1 MYFWDFMGATEIIF
15 IFAVYLLLFGAKGI
29 PSLAK
34 TMGQAVR
41 TFRNAT
47 EDIQREI
54 LADDRP
60 KSKDFSNVRDVTQSR
75 PDDAHGNVGD
85 GPMKAPSP
93 DQEPPTSLICLSNDS
108 IGRLSGALYVAV
120 YSACVHPTVLHG

>member
-1 MYFWDFMGATEIIF
+1 MGATEIIF

-29 PSLAK
+29 PSLAQ

-54 LADDRP
+54 LANDDASR
-60 KSKDFSNVRDVTQSR
+60 KDFSNVSNVTGTKSNDGQ
-75 PDDAHGNVGD
+75 GNMAD
-85 GPMKAPSP
+85 GPLTENHPPQDAPQDAST
-93 DQEPPTSLICLSNDS
+93 Q
-108 IGRLSGALYVAV
+108 
-120 YSACVHPTVLHG
+120 

>member
-1 MYFWDFMGATEIIF
+1 MGPRFCVGVMYFWGLMGATEVIF

-60 KSKDFSNVRDVTQSR
+60 KKADFSNVRDVTSPR
-75 PDDAHGNVGD
+75 KEDAHGNVGD
-85 GPMKAPSP
+85 GPMDHSKTTQ
-93 DQEPPTSLICLSNDS
+93 D
-108 IGRLSGALYVAV
+108 G
-120 YSACVHPTVLHG
+120 

>member
-1 MYFWDFMGATEIIF
+1 MGATEIIF

-29 PSLAK
+29 PSLAQ

-54 LADDRP
+54 LANDDTPRR
-60 KSKDFSNVRDVTQSR
+60 DFNNVRDVTESKPEEAQG
-75 PDDAHGNVGD
+75 PLGD
-85 GPMKAPSP
+85 GPLTGDGPDHEAQNSP
-93 DQEPPTSLICLSNDS
+93 PDAST
-108 IGRLSGALYVAV
+108 
-120 YSACVHPTVLHG
+120 T

>member
-1 MYFWDFMGATEIIF
+1 MDERSGALRGPAFVLGLMYFWDFMGATEVIF

-60 KSKDFSNVRDVTQSR
+60 KSKDFSNVRDVTQPR
-75 PDDAHGNVGD
+75 PEDAHGNVGD
-85 GPMKAPSP
+85 GPIDTASS
-93 DQEPPTSLICLSNDS
+93 TSKTTT
-108 IGRLSGALYVAV
+108 
-120 YSACVHPTVLHG
+120 P

>member
-1 MYFWDFMGATEIIF
+1 MGATEIIF

-54 LADDRP
+54 LSEDRP
-60 KSKDFSNVRDVTQSR
+60 KSRDFSNVRDVTQPR
-75 PDDAHGNVGD
+75 DQREEQPVNVGD
-85 GPMKAPSP
+85 GPLKDAPEAGRGFGSLADSLCSWQEANSLYKTPPHSRSKPRSP
-93 DQEPPTSLICLSNDS
+93 RSSW
-108 IGRLSGALYVAV
+108 G
-120 YSACVHPTVLHG
+120 

>member
-1 MYFWDFMGATEIIF
+1 MGATELVF
-15 IFAVYLLLFGAKGI
+15 IFVVYLLLFGAKGI

-34 TMGQAVR
+34 TMGEAVR

-60 KSKDFSNVRDVTQSR
+60 KRDPSGFSNVKQSSGR
-75 PDDAHGNVGD
+75 SEDEPHANVGD
-85 GPMKAPSP
+85 GPMKNPAAS
-93 DQEPPTSLICLSNDS
+93 
-108 IGRLSGALYVAV
+108 
-120 YSACVHPTVLHG
+120 

>member
-1 MYFWDFMGATEIIF
+1 MGATEIIF

-29 PSLAK
+29 PSLAQ

-54 LADDRP
+54 LANDDAPR
-60 KSKDFSNVRDVTQSR
+60 KDFSNVRNVTGTQSN
-75 PDDAHGNVGD
+75 DGQGNMGD
-85 GPMKAPSP
+85 GPLDENHPPQDAPQDAST
-93 DQEPPTSLICLSNDS
+93 Q
-108 IGRLSGALYVAV
+108 
-120 YSACVHPTVLHG
+120 

>member
-1 MYFWDFMGATEIIF
+1 MGATEIIF

-54 LADDRP
+54 LSEERP
-60 KSKDFSNVRDVTQSR
+60 KPRDFSNVRDVTQPR
-75 PDDAHGNVGD
+75 TEEDEPKANVGD
-85 GPMKAPSP
+85 GPLK
-93 DQEPPTSLICLSNDS
+93 DQAE
-108 IGRLSGALYVAV
+108 A
-120 YSACVHPTVLHG
+120 

>member
-1 MYFWDFMGATEIIF
+1 MYFWGLMGATEVIF

-47 EDIQREI
+47 EDRIVPLGWDFNFSLGGLDGFNAQHGHDP
-54 LADDRP
+54 LGGGFFDDGRP
-60 KSKDFSNVRDVTQSR
+60 H
-75 PDDAHGNVGD
+75 P
-85 GPMKAPSP
+85 
-93 DQEPPTSLICLSNDS
+93 CLDRT
-108 IGRLSGALYVAV
+108 IIKHRFGK
-120 YSACVHPTVLHG
+120 

>member
-1 MYFWDFMGATEIIF
+1 MGATEIIF

-54 LADDRP
+54 LSDDRP
-60 KSKDFSNVRDVTQSR
+60 KARDFSNVRDVTKPRS
-75 PDDAHGNVGD
+75 DANETSKNMGD
-85 GPMKAPSP
+85 GPLKDAP
-93 DQEPPTSLICLSNDS
+93 E
-108 IGRLSGALYVAV
+108 A
-120 YSACVHPTVLHG
+120 